1 MIKAELRDYI
11 NRVLEAKQISADD
24 VRDLRCRRLEDGL
37 GSRAEAEA
45 LLALDRVLPAHESW
59 GDALTAL
66 MVDFVVWNSRP
77 TGKVTADDARW
88 LAATLDTDAL
98 SDTAMRIAQSILE
111 EADQV
116 DEALATLVLR
126 ARQRTPRGLA
136 A

>member
-66 MVDFVVWNSRP
+66 MVDFVVTPGDEDRSSSTSNSSRCFNRRRS
-77 TGKVTADDARW
+77 VSSS
-88 LAATLDTDAL
+88 L
-98 SDTAMRIAQSILE
+98 I
-111 EADQV
+111 V
-116 DEALATLVLR
+116 
-126 ARQRTPRGLA
+126 
-136 A
+136 